1 MKGKQKILLLVC
13 SVIAVVSV
21 SGMAAYALLKTVT
34 ETKTNVFASD
44 KSISIDLTEPQWER
58 YGKEAAKVYVP
69 GQTIDKDPTVSLNDE
84 SISAYVA
91 LKVQFFDEKNN
102 ELTFREFA
110 DRYLYGG
117 LDLEN
122 DEYASQLMYMYNN
135 PLDKDNANTDIKEN
149 VSKPL
154 FTKVHLSNEITADN
168 TTKRLPEFNIK
179 VTAYAVQAE
188 GVSVEEAKNSLLEMS
203 IVRED

>member
-1 MKGKQKILLLVC
+1 MRRI
-13 SVIAVVSV
+13 
-21 SGMAAYALLKTVT
+21 
-34 ETKTNVFASD
+34 TN
-44 KSISIDLTEPQWER
+44 
-58 YGKEAAKVYVP
+58 
-69 GQTIDKDPTVSLNDE
+69 
-84 SISAYVA
+84 
-91 LKVQFFDEKNN
+91 
-102 ELTFREFA
+102 LTFREFA

-117 LDLEN
+117 SELANAGIDWSKDWTFIGNANSDLEN
-122 DEYASQLMYMYNN
+122 DEYASRLMYMYNK

-149 VSKPL
+149 ISKPL

>member
-1 MKGKQKILLLVC
+1 MRRITNSHSGNLL
-13 SVIAVVSV
+13 
-21 SGMAAYALLKTVT
+21 
-34 ETKTNVFASD
+34 
-44 KSISIDLTEPQWER
+44 
-58 YGKEAAKVYVP
+58 
-69 GQTIDKDPTVSLNDE
+69 
-84 SISAYVA
+84 
-91 LKVQFFDEKNN
+91 
-102 ELTFREFA
+102 

-117 LDLEN
+117 SELANAGIDWSKDWTFIGNANSDLEN
-122 DEYASQLMYMYNN
+122 DEYASRLCICIISRLIKIM
-135 PLDKDNANTDIKEN
+135 PNTDIKEN